1 MQKKDTSSH
10 RNYSE
15 DEWYALLYKLEH
27 PDALV
32 KCPKCGNDIIYEKR
46 GISIAVECLLENC
59 ILAVS
64 GDFKLEKIGVMGKEL
79 DLDLDPTR
87 WISAF
92 SDYEDNKVVLCP
104 ICSSRDIEVIAA
116 CGSDLYGFIAFTCL
130 ICTYPI

>member
-1 MQKKDTSSH
+1 M
-10 RNYSE
+10 
-15 DEWYALLYKLEH
+15 
-27 PDALV
+27 
-32 KCPKCGNDIIYEKR
+32 
-46 GISIAVECLLENC
+46 
-59 ILAVS
+59 AVS